1 MNKIANENYYIVYY
15 WMTGELGLTGI
26 TREVYAVL
34 FAFYKN
40 GLAFNGSVSYLAK
53 FIGVSRQTIF
63 KSLNSLVEKEL
74 ILKQSETVNNIKNVT
89 YQINLLPL
97 KKIDG
102 GSQNILS
109 GQSNFLSGG
118 GQNSLPN
125 NTINNTSITT
135 TIITNVLGFIVLK
148 SCFFTCNSFTF
159 FPSLFACFLFNSL
172 PIIFTSLLIFIQ
184 SF

>member
-1 MNKIANENYYIVYY
+1 MKKITNENYYIVYY

-40 GLAFNGSVSYLAK
+40 GLAFNGSASYLAK
-53 FIGVSRQTIF
+53 FIGVSKQTIF
-63 KSLNSLVEKEL
+63 KSLNSLVKKEL
-74 ILKQSETVNNIKNVT
+74 ILKQSETINNIKNVT
-89 YQINLLPL
+89 YQINLSPL

-118 GQNSLPN
+118 GQN
-125 NTINNTSITT
+125 TINNTIDNSIY
-135 TIITNVLGFIVLK
+135 NKGAKRYKSKKEERLK
-148 SCFFTCNSFTF
+148 SK
-159 FPSLFACFLFNSL
+159 PSYNLEEIKLRAMNNTD
-172 PIIFTSLLIFIQ
+172 I
-184 SF
+184 

>member
-1 MNKIANENYYIVYY
+1 MKKITNENYYIVYY

-40 GLAFNGSVSYLAK
+40 GLAFNGSASYLAK
-53 FIGVSRQTIF
+53 FIGVSKQTIF
-63 KSLNSLVEKEL
+63 KSLNFLVEKEL

-89 YQINLLPL
+89 YQINLSPL

-125 NTINNTSITT
+125 NTINNTIDNSIY
-135 TIITNVLGFIVLK
+135 NKGAKRYKSKKEERLK
-148 SCFFTCNSFTF
+148 SK
-159 FPSLFACFLFNSL
+159 PSYNLEEIKLRAMNNTD
-172 PIIFTSLLIFIQ
+172 I
-184 SF
+184 

>member
-63 KSLNSLVEKEL
+63 KALNSLVEKEL
-74 ILKQSETVNNIKNVT
+74 ILKQSETVNNIKSVT
-89 YQINLLPL
+89 YQINLSRPIIL
-97 KKIDG
+97 KK
-102 GSQNILS
+102 
-109 GQSNFLSGG
+109 SN
-118 GQNSLPN
+118 
-125 NTINNTSITT
+125 
-135 TIITNVLGFIVLK
+135 
-148 SCFFTCNSFTF
+148 
-159 FPSLFACFLFNSL
+159 
-172 PIIFTSLLIFIQ
+172 
-184 SF
+184 

>member
-1 MNKIANENYYIVYY
+1 MKKITNENYYIVYY

-40 GLAFNGSVSYLAK
+40 GLAFNGSASYLAK
-53 FIGVSRQTIF
+53 FIGVSKQTIF

-74 ILKQSETVNNIKNVT
+74 ILKQSETVNNIKSVT
-89 YQINLLPL
+89 YQINLSPL

-125 NTINNTSITT
+125 NTINNTIDNSIY
-135 TIITNVLGFIVLK
+135 NKSAKRYKSKKEERLK
-148 SCFFTCNSFTF
+148 SK
-159 FPSLFACFLFNSL
+159 PSYNLEEIKLRAMNKTD
-172 PIIFTSLLIFIQ
+172 I
-184 SF
+184 

>member
-63 KSLNSLVEKEL
+63 KALNSLVEKEL

-125 NTINNTSITT
+125 NTIDNSIYNKGAKRYKSKKEERLKSKPSYNLEEIKLRAMNNTEI
-135 TIITNVLGFIVLK
+135 
-148 SCFFTCNSFTF
+148 
-159 FPSLFACFLFNSL
+159 
-172 PIIFTSLLIFIQ
+172 
-184 SF
+184 